1 MKKILALT
9 LTIIMTCTALGSCG
23 ETAQPSAESKAETTT
38 TTTATE
44 TTTTEVTSTETPYE
58 TEATTTTET
67 KVDYTTT
74 TTKEV
79 IETSETE
86 PETTKVD
93 EPNDNGVYTMKVDMT
108 ATMTRETDEPKDPE
122 MMTVEDCIK
131 KIVMENIGEEV
142 VSIELDDTQTYFM
155 ITTNNG
161 TSIGMGAIN
170 VISEYNTGELV
181 DYNSFSYDHS
191 DDSTD
196 IIIYWKNKN

>member
-23 ETAQPSAESKAETTT
+23 ETAQQSADSKAETTT
-38 TTTATE
+38 TTTTASE
-44 TTTTEVTSTETPYE
+44 TTTTEVTSTETPSE

-74 TTKEV
+74 TTTEV

-93 EPNDNGVYTMKVDMT
+93 EPNDNGIYTMKVDMT
-108 ATMTRETDEPKDPE
+108 ATTTRETDEPKDPE

-131 KIVMENIGEEV
+131 KIVKDNIGEDV
-142 VSIELDDTQTYFM
+142 VSIELNEKQTYFM
-155 ITTNNG
+155 ITTDNG
-161 TSIGMGAIN
+161 TSIVLIARDIIN
-170 VISEYNTGELV
+170 EYNSGELV
-181 DYNSFSYDHS
+181 NYNSFSYSINDNGTDAIFYS
-191 DDSTD
+191 D
-196 IIIYWKNKN
+196 I

>member
-23 ETAQPSAESKAETTT
+23 ETAQQSAESKAATTT

-44 TTTTEVTSTETPYE
+44 TTTAEAAAETPSE

-74 TTKEV
+74 TTTEV

-131 KIVMENIGEEV
+131 KIVKDNIGEDV
-142 VSIELDDTQTYFM
+142 VSIELNEKQTYFM
-155 ITTNNG
+155 ITTDNG
-161 TSIGMGAIN
+161 TSIVLIARDIIN
-170 VISEYNTGELV
+170 EYNSGELV
-181 DYNSFSYDHS
+181 NYNSFSYSINDNGTDAIFYS
-191 DDSTD
+191 D
-196 IIIYWKNKN
+196 I